1 MLAADVFPADDLHCG
16 WHAELPDPLAARRIR
31 GRERADWV
39 VLGAGITG
47 LATARRLAEQLP
59 DARILLVDA
68 QRVGFG
74 ASGRNSGF
82 LTERGHT
89 EKGVGPD
96 ERRRRIHVAR
106 AGIGALREW
115 VRAHDIACAWSE
127 EGRLHG
133 AAGDAGRRALE
144 RFLRQLDDLGEPYEE
159 LDAAKLEAITG
170 TSYYR
175 AGARLPGCVLVQ
187 PAALVRGLA
196 AALPPNV
203 VLFEQSP
210 VRAIQPGGTLR
221 LECAGGS
228 IEAPH
233 LLLATNAFTPALGFL
248 RRRMFPMFVFA
259 SLTRVL
265 TGPEQS
271 ALGGDR
277 EWGLVPELRVGTT
290 VRRTPD
296 QRILIRNDACYAP
309 GGRLPRRRIEKAR
322 AAHRRSLRIRFPD
335 LAHVDLE
342 YTWAG
347 VVAIS
352 LNDTPFFGR
361 LAPNIFGAAIYN
373 GVGMAMGAAS
383 GMLLA
388 DEAIGAQSELLRDIR
403 SLPRPA
409 RLPPPPL
416 LGLGVRPALAW
427 MHRRAGAEL

>member
-1 MLAADVFPADDLHCG
+1 
-16 WHAELPDPLAARRIR
+16 
-31 GRERADWV
+31 
-39 VLGAGITG
+39 
-47 LATARRLAEQLP
+47 
-59 DARILLVDA
+59 
-68 QRVGFG
+68 
-74 ASGRNSGF
+74 
-82 LTERGHT
+82 
-89 EKGVGPD
+89 
-96 ERRRRIHVAR
+96 
-106 AGIGALREW
+106 
-115 VRAHDIACAWSE
+115 
-127 EGRLHG
+127 
-133 AAGDAGRRALE
+133 
-144 RFLRQLDDLGEPYEE
+144 
-159 LDAAKLEAITG
+159 
-170 TSYYR
+170 
-175 AGARLPGCVLVQ
+175 
-187 PAALVRGLA
+187 
-196 AALPPNV
+196 
-203 VLFEQSP
+203 
-210 VRAIQPGGTLR
+210 
-221 LECAGGS
+221 
-228 IEAPH
+228 
-233 LLLATNAFTPALGFL
+233 
-248 RRRMFPMFVFA
+248 MFPMFVFA

-277 EWGLVPELRVGTT
+277 EWGLVPEVRVGTT

-361 LAPNIFGAAIYN
+361 LAPKVFGAAVYN

-388 DEAIGAQSELLRDIR
+388 DEAIGAESDLLRDVR
-403 SLPRPA
+403 SLARPA
-409 RLPPPPL
+409 WLPPPPL